1 MVNTEALQ
9 AKINLSPTRIYGP
22 LLRWAC
28 DTCDV
33 VFYYLNRVFLP
44 VRARKSLIVMEHWDL
59 VKNGEKWPFL
69 GVPGEGGPGGPPGGP
84 RGAPGGAKSAI
95 RGLRGPGLWSGI
107 CPIL

>member
-1 MVNTEALQ
+1 MNIA
-9 AKINLSPTRIYGP
+9 
-22 LLRWAC
+22 
-28 DTCDV
+28 
-33 VFYYLNRVFLP
+33 
-44 VRARKSLIVMEHWDL
+44 
-59 VKNGEKWPFL
+59 KNGEKWPFL